1 MPTTTAPPRPV
12 AIDRV
17 LDDPGLIRRLIRD
30 NSPYTHV
37 LMLPEFG
44 GTASESGCG
53 MPAGYERFCQRIG
66 DEYFINPVF
75 RGNWA
80 YDRPLVDHVEP
91 LLYNERFVDAAKAV
105 LGGTVVRPQIVYAN
119 LTAPMGR
126 NQKHTDVPAFR
137 GVDRTAYP
145 AWVVNAMQ
153 ASGLFDRWRVR
164 LATAVAWYYEGAEGG
179 FSYWP
184 DGPDGDEVTID
195 PPSNT
200 AVVGDN
206 DVMFHRVEAVGTE
219 QDGSVVPIDSLLRY
233 DAAAEEWDIAK
244 GERTFGRFA
253 WDDIRVSVS
262 WKAQVFADAAEA
274 RVFDE
279 HLDDV
284 SFESVVGAWRTDLAD
299 RGVGLPDSGDPLH
312 DPAFVSA
319 VTSAYAGTVR

>member
-1 MPTTTAPPRPV
+1 MPTTTLPPRPV

-17 LDDPGLIRRLIRD
+17 LDDPQLIGRLIRD
-30 NSPYTHV
+30 NSPYSHV

-44 GTASESGCG
+44 GSPSQSNGA
-53 MPAGYERFCQRIG
+53 MPAGYERFCKRIG

-80 YDRPLVDHVEP
+80 YDRPLVEHVEP
-91 LLYNERFVDAAKAV
+91 LLYNERFVNAAKTV
-105 LGGTVVRPQIVYAN
+105 LGGSVVRPQIVYAN
-119 LTAPMGR
+119 LTAPMPQ

-184 DGPDGDEVTID
+184 DGADGQAVTID
-195 PPSNT
+195 PPPNT

-206 DVMFHRVEAVGTE
+206 DVMFHRVEAVGA
-219 QDGSVVPIDSLLRY
+219 GGKGAIVPIDSQLRF
-233 DAAAEEWDIAK
+233 DRGAEQWEIVK
-244 GERTFGRFA
+244 GERTFGSYA
-253 WDDIRVSVS
+253 PDDIRVSVS
-262 WKAQVFADAAEA
+262 WKAQVFADPEEA

-279 HLDDV
+279 HLDDITFERVV
-284 SFESVVGAWRTDLAD
+284 SAWRTDLAE
-299 RGVGLPDSGDPLH
+299 RGIELPVTDDPLH
-312 DPAFVSA
+312 DPNFIAT
-319 VTSAYAGTVR
+319 VTSGYAGYLG